1 MAANDLS
8 SNAVGTAQRQ
18 KVRHPLKITGQ
29 CRLLSLFVC
38 IGQGVTGICTHNQY
52 SLAMALFP
60 VIANPL
66 DDPFYYL
73 NNFMQVLDWLE
84 HRYADVLSLEE
95 QRFIREFNGL
105 PRESRGLLVRMVMRK
120 GIHFRAGKLHYVE
133 IGDIASAAGPLLALG
148 WIDSQAPLALETLF
162 EVLLKAEIV
171 QCLGSAIEQ
180 PQGKK
185 ADWLP
190 ALSERYPETQS
201 FRDWC
206 PTLDDCL
213 YSLTIMGLCDRLRL
227 MFFGNL
233 YQDWSEF
240 VLADLGI
247 FTYEKVEFSADSR
260 GLRSREDVDACL
272 FLHEQQQQFEAGEAL
287 AEVVERINGLTL
299 SNPWLQ
305 RRRDKLLFQIGQH
318 CERIADFSTALVLYR
333 QCAYPGARL
342 RLIRVLERCEE
353 YELALDLAT
362 QAGQSPQSAAEQQQ
376 LLRVL
381 PRLRRKL
388 GGPAM
393 KRASPREM
401 VRLDLQLPRVDPA
414 LSVEYHV
421 QAHLSEEAAPVH
433 YVENSL
439 INSLFGLLCWPA
451 IFAPLPG
458 AFFHPFQ
465 RGPVDL
471 LSEDF
476 HSRRAD
482 LFQACLAELDDG
494 RYRRTIG
501 ERYAQKWGVQ
511 SPFVFWGVLSEELLE
526 QALDCLPAE
535 HLKHW
540 FNRLLLD
547 IKANRAGM
555 PDLIQFWPQQKTY
568 RMIEV
573 KGPGD
578 RLQDN
583 QLRWLEFCHEHQ
595 MPIAVCYVQ
604 WAEQDA

>member
-1 MAANDLS
+1 MA
-8 SNAVGTAQRQ
+8 
-18 KVRHPLKITGQ
+18 H
-29 CRLLSLFVC
+29 
-38 IGQGVTGICTHNQY
+38 
-52 SLAMALFP
+52 FP
-60 VIANPL
+60 VTANPL

-84 HRYADVLSLEE
+84 LRYADVLSVDE
-95 QRFIREFNGL
+95 QRFIATFKVL
-105 PRESRGLLVRMVMRK
+105 PRESRALLVRMVMRK
-120 GIHFRAGKLHYVE
+120 GIHFRASKLVYTE
-133 IGDIASAAGPLLALG
+133 IGDVQAAVGPLLELG
-148 WIDSQAPLALETLF
+148 WVDERMPVPVETLF
-162 EVLLKAEIV
+162 EVLLKAEIL
-171 QCLGSAIEQ
+171 QCFASVIDQ
-180 PQGKK
+180 PKGKK
-185 ADWLP
+185 SQWLA
-190 ALSERYPETQS
+190 ALSMHFPQMNS
-201 FRDWC
+201 FNDWC
-206 PTLDDCL
+206 PSLDERL
-213 YSLTIMGLCDRLRL
+213 FSLTIMGLCDRLRL

-247 FTYEKVEFSADSR
+247 HTYEKVEFCADSR

-272 FLHEQQQQFEAGEAL
+272 FLHECQQQFEAGEAL
-287 AEVVERINGLTL
+287 QSVIERIRELVLG
-299 SNPWLQ
+299 NPWLH
-305 RRRDKLLFQIGQH
+305 RRRDKLLFQIAQH
-318 CERIADFSTALVLYR
+318 CERIADFSTALGLYR
-333 QCAYPGARL
+333 DCAYPGARL
-342 RLIRVLERCEE
+342 RLIRVLERCAE
-353 YELALDLAT
+353 YQLAMDLASQAELA
-362 QAGQSPQSAAEQQQ
+362 PQSAAEQQQ
-376 LLRVL
+376 LLRVM

-388 GGPAM
+388 GGPPI
-393 KRASPREM
+393 KRASARQM
-401 VRLDLQLPRVDPA
+401 QRLDLQLPRTDPA
-414 LSVEYHV
+414 LSVEYYV
-421 QAHLSEEAAPVH
+421 QAHLSEQTAPVH

-476 HSRRAD
+476 HDRRAE
-482 LFQACLAELDDG
+482 LFQKCLAELDDG
-494 RYRRTIG
+494 RYVQTIR
-501 ERYAQKWGVQ
+501 ERYASKWGVQ
-511 SPFVFWGVLSEELLE
+511 SPFVFWGVLSEELLD

-583 QLRWLEFCHEHQ
+583 QLRWLEFCHEHR

-604 WAEQDA
+604 WAEQSA

>member
-1 MAANDLS
+1 MAHL
-8 SNAVGTAQRQ
+8 
-18 KVRHPLKITGQ
+18 P
-29 CRLLSLFVC
+29 
-38 IGQGVTGICTHNQY
+38 VT
-52 SLAMALFP
+52 
-60 VIANPL
+60 ANPL

-84 HRYADVLSLEE
+84 HRYADVLSVEE
-95 QRFIREFNGL
+95 ERFIADFNGL
-105 PRESRGLLVRMVMRK
+105 PRESRALLVRMVMRK
-120 GIHFRAGKLHYVE
+120 GIHFRAGKLHYAE
-133 IGDIASAAGPLLALG
+133 IGDIACAVQPLLALG
-148 WIDSQAPLALETLF
+148 WIDEQVPLSIEALF
-162 EVLLKAEIV
+162 EVLLKAEII
-171 QCLGSAIEQ
+171 QCLGSAIDQ
-180 PQGKK
+180 PKGKK

-190 ALSERYPETQS
+190 ALSEQFAEARS
-201 FRDWC
+201 FGTWC
-206 PTLDDCL
+206 PSLDERL
-213 YSLTIMGLCDRLRL
+213 FSLTIMGLCDRLRL

-247 FTYEKVEFSADSR
+247 YTYEKVDICADSR

-272 FLHEQQQQFEAGEAL
+272 FLHQCQQHFEAGEVV
-287 AEVVERINGLTL
+287 AEVVQQVNALAL

-305 RRRDKLLFQIGQH
+305 RRREKLLFQIAQH
-318 CERIADFSTALVLYR
+318 CERIADFSTALDLYR
-333 QCAYPGARL
+333 SCAYPGARA
-342 RLIRVLERCEE
+342 RLIRVLERCGE
-353 YELALDLAT
+353 YELAMDMAL
-362 QAGQSPQSAAEQQQ
+362 QAEQSPESAAEQQQ
-376 LLRVL
+376 LLRML

-388 GGPAM
+388 GGPAL
-393 KRASPREM
+393 KRSSPREM
-401 VRLDLQLPRVDPA
+401 LRLDLQLPRTDPA
-414 LSVEYHV
+414 MSVELYV
-421 QAHLSEEAAPVH
+421 QVHLTRESAPVH

-471 LSEDF
+471 LNEDF
-476 HSRRAD
+476 HDRRAD
-482 LFQACLAELDDG
+482 LFRACLTQLDDG
-494 RYRRTIG
+494 RYRQTIR
-501 ERYAQKWGVQ
+501 ERYVEKWGVQ

-526 QALDCLPAE
+526 QALDCLPAD

-604 WAEQDA
+604 WAEQGA

>member
-1 MAANDLS
+1 
-8 SNAVGTAQRQ
+8 
-18 KVRHPLKITGQ
+18 
-29 CRLLSLFVC
+29 
-38 IGQGVTGICTHNQY
+38 
-52 SLAMALFP
+52 MALFP
-60 VIANPL
+60 VTANPL

-73 NNFMQVLDWLE
+73 NNFTQVLDWLE
-84 HRYADVLSLEE
+84 HRYADVLSVEE
-95 QRFIREFNGL
+95 QHFIRDFNRL
-105 PRESRGLLVRMVMRK
+105 PHESRALLVRMVMRK
-120 GIHFRAGKLHYVE
+120 GIHFRASKLHYVE
-133 IGDIASAAGPLLALG
+133 IGDIAVAAGPLLELG
-148 WIDSQAPLALETLF
+148 WIDDQSPLSIEALF
-162 EVLLKAEIV
+162 EVLLKAEIL
-171 QCLGSAIEQ
+171 QCFGTSIDQ
-180 PQGKK
+180 PKGKK
-185 ADWLP
+185 TDWLP
-190 ALSERYPETQS
+190 MLSEQFPEAHS
-201 FRDWC
+201 FGHWC
-206 PTLDDCL
+206 PLLDDRL
-213 YSLTIMGLCDRLRL
+213 FSLTIMGLCDRLRL

-247 FTYEKVEFSADSR
+247 FTYEKVEFCAESR
-260 GLRSREDVDACL
+260 GLRSRDDVDACV
-272 FLHEQQQQFEAGEAL
+272 FLHKCQQRFEAGEAV
-287 AEVVERINGLTL
+287 ADIVERINGLAL

-305 RRRDKLLFQIGQH
+305 RRRGKLLFQIGQY
-318 CERIADFSTALVLYR
+318 CERMADFHTALTIYH

-342 RLIRVLERCEE
+342 RLIRVLERCAD
-353 YELALDLAT
+353 YQRAMDLAT
-362 QAGQSPQSAAEQQQ
+362 HAEQAPESAAEQQQ

-401 VRLDLQLPRVDPA
+401 LRLDLQLPRTDPA

-421 QAHLSEEAAPVH
+421 QAHLAEDSAPVH

-471 LSEDF
+471 LNEDF
-476 HSRRAD
+476 HVRRAQ
-482 LFQACLAELDDG
+482 LFQCCLAELDDG
-494 RYRRTIG
+494 RYLQTIP
-501 ERYAQKWGVQ
+501 ERYAGKWGVQ
-511 SPFVFWGVLSEELLE
+511 SPFVFWGALSEELLD

-555 PDLIQFWPQQKTY
+555 PDLIQFWPQDKTY

-604 WAEQDA
+604 WSEQSA

>member
-1 MAANDLS
+1 M
-8 SNAVGTAQRQ
+8 T
-18 KVRHPLKITGQ
+18 T
-29 CRLLSLFVC
+29 
-38 IGQGVTGICTHNQY
+38 
-52 SLAMALFP
+52 
-60 VIANPL
+60 NPL

-84 HRYADVLSLEE
+84 HRYADVLSVEE
-95 QRFIREFNGL
+95 QCFIREFNRL
-105 PRESRGLLVRMVMRK
+105 PREPRALLVRMVMRK
-120 GIHFRAGKLHYVE
+120 GVHFRASKLHYVE
-133 IGDIASAAGPLLALG
+133 IGDIAMAAEPLLAQG
-148 WIDSQAPLALETLF
+148 WIDEQAPLPLDVVF
-162 EVLLKAEIV
+162 EALLKAEIL
-171 QCLGSAIEQ
+171 QCFGAAIDQ
-180 PQGKK
+180 PKGKK
-185 ADWLP
+185 SDWLP
-190 ALSERYPETQS
+190 ALSERFPEVQP
-201 FRDWC
+201 FNQWC
-206 PTLDDCL
+206 APLDDRL
-213 YSLTIMGLCDRLRL
+213 FSLTIMGLCDRLRL

-247 FTYEKVEFSADSR
+247 FTYEKVEFCAESR

-272 FLHEQQQQFEAGEAL
+272 FLHDCQQQFEAGEAV
-287 AEVVERINGLTL
+287 ATVVEQINGLVL

-305 RRRDKLLFQIGQH
+305 KRRSKLLFQIGQH
-318 CERIADFSTALVLYR
+318 CERVADFANALGIYR
-333 QCAYPGARL
+333 ECAWPGARS
-342 RLIRVLERCEE
+342 RLIRVLERCGE
-353 YELALDLAT
+353 YQLAMDLAVA
-362 QAGQSPQSAAEQQQ
+362 AGQTPESAAEQQQ
-376 LLRVL
+376 LLRVV

-388 GGPAM
+388 GGPAV
-393 KRASPREM
+393 KRSSPREM
-401 VRLDLQLPRVDPA
+401 QRLDLQLPRTDPT
-414 LSVEYHV
+414 LSVEFYV
-421 QAHLSEEAAPVH
+421 QAHLAEESAPVH

-465 RGPVDL
+465 RGPADL
-471 LSEDF
+471 LNEDF
-476 HSRRAD
+476 QARRAD

-494 RYRRTIG
+494 RYRQTIR
-501 ERYAQKWGVQ
+501 ERYVAKWGVQ
-511 SPFVFWGVLSEELLE
+511 SPFVFWGALSEPLLE

-555 PDLIQFWPQQKTY
+555 PDLIQFWPQHKTY

-604 WAEQDA
+604 WAEQGA

>member
-1 MAANDLS
+1 
-8 SNAVGTAQRQ
+8 
-18 KVRHPLKITGQ
+18 
-29 CRLLSLFVC
+29 
-38 IGQGVTGICTHNQY
+38 
-52 SLAMALFP
+52 
-60 VIANPL
+60 
-66 DDPFYYL
+66 
-73 NNFMQVLDWLE
+73 MQVLDWLE
-84 HRYADVLSLEE
+84 HRYADVLSVEE
-95 QRFIREFNGL
+95 QCFIREFNRL
-105 PRESRGLLVRMVMRK
+105 PREPRALLVRMVMRK
-120 GIHFRAGKLHYVE
+120 GVHFRASKLHYVE
-133 IGDIASAAGPLLALG
+133 IGDIAMAAEPLLAQG
-148 WIDSQAPLALETLF
+148 WIDEQSPLPLDEVF
-162 EVLLKAEIV
+162 EALLKAEIL
-171 QCLGSAIEQ
+171 QCFGAAIDQ
-180 PQGKK
+180 PKGKK
-185 ADWLP
+185 SDWLP
-190 ALSERYPETQS
+190 ALSERFPEVQP
-201 FRDWC
+201 FNQWC
-206 PTLDDCL
+206 APLDDRL
-213 YSLTIMGLCDRLRL
+213 FSLTIMGLCDRLRL

-247 FTYEKVEFSADSR
+247 FTYEKVEFCAESR

-272 FLHEQQQQFEAGEAL
+272 FLHDCQQQFEAGEAV
-287 AEVVERINGLTL
+287 ATVVEQINGLAL

-305 RRRDKLLFQIGQH
+305 KRRSKLLFQIGQH
-318 CERIADFSTALVLYR
+318 CERVADFANALGIYR
-333 QCAYPGARL
+333 ECAWPGARS
-342 RLIRVLERCEE
+342 RLIRVLERCGE
-353 YELALDLAT
+353 YQLAMDLAVA
-362 QAGQSPQSAAEQQQ
+362 AGQSPESAAEQQQ
-376 LLRVL
+376 LLRVV

-388 GGPAM
+388 GGPAV
-393 KRASPREM
+393 KRSSPREM
-401 VRLDLQLPRVDPA
+401 QRLDLQLPRTDPT
-414 LSVEYHV
+414 LSVEFYV
-421 QAHLSEEAAPVH
+421 QAHLAEESAPVH

-465 RGPVDL
+465 RGPADL
-471 LSEDF
+471 LNEDF
-476 HSRRAD
+476 QARRAD

-494 RYRRTIG
+494 RYRQTIR
-501 ERYAQKWGVQ
+501 ERYAAKWGVQ
-511 SPFVFWGVLSEELLE
+511 SPFVFWGALSEPLLE

-555 PDLIQFWPQQKTY
+555 PDLIQFWPQHKTY

-604 WAEQDA
+604 WAEQGA

>member
-1 MAANDLS
+1 MA
-8 SNAVGTAQRQ
+8 
-18 KVRHPLKITGQ
+18 
-29 CRLLSLFVC
+29 F
-38 IGQGVTGICTHNQY
+38 
-52 SLAMALFP
+52 FP
-60 VIANPL
+60 VTANPL

-84 HRYADVLSLEE
+84 LRYADVLSVEE
-95 QRFIREFNGL
+95 QHFIHEFKRL
-105 PRESRGLLVRMVMRK
+105 PRESRALLVRMVMRK
-120 GIHFRAGKLHYVE
+120 GIHFRASKLHYLE
-133 IGDIASAAGPLLALG
+133 IGDIVIAARPLLALG
-148 WIDSQAPLALETLF
+148 WIDEQSPLSIEALF
-162 EVLLKAEIV
+162 EVLLKAETL
-171 QCLGSAIEQ
+171 QCFGATIDQ
-180 PQGKK
+180 PKGKK
-185 ADWLP
+185 TDWLP
-190 ALSERYPETQS
+190 ALSEQFPQAQS
-201 FRDWC
+201 FGQWC
-206 PTLDDCL
+206 PSLDDRL
-213 YSLTIMGLCDRLRL
+213 FSLTIMGLCDRLRL

-247 FTYEKVEFSADSR
+247 FTYEKVEFCADSR
-260 GLRSREDVDACL
+260 GLRSRDDVDACL
-272 FLHEQQQQFEAGEAL
+272 FLHECQQHFEAGEAVEGIVEQIKGL
-287 AEVVERINGLTL
+287 AL

-305 RRRDKLLFQIGQH
+305 RRRGKLLFQIGQH
-318 CERIADFSTALVLYR
+318 CERLADFSTALAIYR
-333 QCAYPGARL
+333 ECAYPGARL
-342 RLIRVLERCEE
+342 RLIRVLERCGE
-353 YELALDLAT
+353 YQLAMDLAV
-362 QAGQSPQSAAEQQQ
+362 AVEQSPESAAEQQQ

-388 GGPAM
+388 GGPVI
-393 KRASPREM
+393 KRSSPRQM
-401 VRLDLQLPRVDPA
+401 LRLDLQLPRTDPA
-414 LSVEYHV
+414 LSVESYV
-421 QAHLSEEAAPVH
+421 QAHLAEESAPVH

-471 LSEDF
+471 LNEDF
-476 HSRRAD
+476 HARRAE
-482 LFQACLAELDDG
+482 LFQDCLAELDDE
-494 RYRRTIG
+494 RYRQTIR
-501 ERYAQKWGVQ
+501 ERYASKWGVQ
-511 SPFVFWGVLSEELLE
+511 SPFVFWGVLSEELLD

-555 PDLIQFWPQQKTY
+555 PDLIQFWPQDKTY

-604 WAEQDA
+604 WAEQGA

>member
-1 MAANDLS
+1 
-8 SNAVGTAQRQ
+8 
-18 KVRHPLKITGQ
+18 
-29 CRLLSLFVC
+29 
-38 IGQGVTGICTHNQY
+38 
-52 SLAMALFP
+52 MALLP
-60 VIANPL
+60 VIENPL

-84 HRYADVLSLEE
+84 HRYADVLSFEE
-95 QRFIREFNGL
+95 QDFIGDFNRL
-105 PRESRGLLVRMVMRK
+105 PRESQALLVRLVMRK
-120 GIHFRAGKLHYVE
+120 GVHFRAGKLSYVE
-133 IGDIASAAGPLLALG
+133 IGDIASAAAPLLDLG
-148 WIDSQAPLALETLF
+148 WIDEQLPLPIEELF
-162 EVLLKAEIV
+162 EVLLKAEIL
-171 QCLGSAIEQ
+171 QCFGTVINQ
-180 PQGKK
+180 PKGKK
-185 ADWLP
+185 SDWLP
-190 ALSERYPETQS
+190 ALSEQFPHAQS
-201 FRDWC
+201 FSQWC
-206 PTLDDCL
+206 PALDERL
-213 YSLTIMGLCDRLRL
+213 FSLTIMGLCDRLRL

-247 FTYEKVEFSADSR
+247 YTYEKVEFCAESR

-272 FLHEQQQQFEAGEAL
+272 FLHSCQQRFEAGEGIA
-287 AEVVERINGLTL
+287 AIVEQINGLEL
-299 SNPWLQ
+299 DNPWLQ
-305 RRRDKLLFQIGQH
+305 RRRGKLLFQIAQH
-318 CERIADFSTALVLYR
+318 CERMADFSTALSLYR
-333 QCAYPGARL
+333 DCAYPGARL
-342 RLIRVLERCEE
+342 RLIRVLERCGEFQ
-353 YELALDLAT
+353 LAMDLAT
-362 QAGQSPQSAAEQQQ
+362 HAEQAPESATEHQH

-388 GGPAM
+388 GGPPI
-393 KRASPREM
+393 KRPAPRPM
-401 VRLDLQLPRVDPA
+401 QRLDLQLPRHDPA
-414 LSVEYHV
+414 LSVEYYV
-421 QAHLSEEAAPVH
+421 QAHLADESAPVH

-471 LSEDF
+471 HNEDF
-476 HSRRAD
+476 HARRAE

-494 RYRRTIG
+494 RYTQTIR
-501 ERYAQKWGVQ
+501 ERYIAKWGVQ
-511 SPFVFWGVLSEELLE
+511 SPFVFWGALSEELLE

-583 QLRWLEFCHEHQ
+583 QVRWLEFCHEHQ

-604 WAEQDA
+604 WAEQGA

>member
-1 MAANDLS
+1 MA
-8 SNAVGTAQRQ
+8 
-18 KVRHPLKITGQ
+18 
-29 CRLLSLFVC
+29 RL
-38 IGQGVTGICTHNQY
+38 
-52 SLAMALFP
+52 P
-60 VIANPL
+60 VIVNPL

-84 HRYADVLSLEE
+84 HRYADVLSIEE
-95 QRFIREFNGL
+95 QDFIRDFNRL
-105 PRESRGLLVRMVMRK
+105 PRESQALLVRLVMRK
-120 GIHFRAGKLHYVE
+120 GVHFRAGKLSYVE
-133 IGDIASAAGPLLALG
+133 IGDIASAAAPLLALG
-148 WIDSQAPLALETLF
+148 WIDEQLPLPVEEVF
-162 EVLLKAEIV
+162 EVLLKAEIL
-171 QCLGSAIEQ
+171 QCFGDAIDQ
-180 PQGKK
+180 PKGKK
-185 ADWLP
+185 SDWLP
-190 ALSERYPETQS
+190 ALSEQFPEEQS
-201 FRDWC
+201 FAQWC
-206 PTLDDCL
+206 PALDDRL
-213 YSLTIMGLCDRLRL
+213 FSLTVMGLCDRLRL

-247 FTYEKVEFSADSR
+247 YTYEKVEFCAESR

-272 FLHEQQQQFEAGEAL
+272 FLHSCQQRFEAGEEVAV
-287 AEVVERINGLTL
+287 VVEQINGLEL
-299 SNPWLQ
+299 ANPWLQ
-305 RRRDKLLFQIGQH
+305 RRRAKLLFQIAQH
-318 CERIADFSTALVLYR
+318 CERMADFSTALGLYR
-333 QCAYPGARL
+333 DCAYPGARL
-342 RLIRVLERCEE
+342 RLIRVLERCGEFQ
-353 YELALDLAT
+353 LAMDLA
-362 QAGQSPQSAAEQQQ
+362 SHAEQTPESATEHQH

-388 GGPAM
+388 GGPPIKRPAPRAM
-393 KRASPREM
+393 Q
-401 VRLDLQLPRVDPA
+401 RLDLQLPRHDPA
-414 LSVEYHV
+414 LSVEYYV
-421 QAHLSEEAAPVH
+421 QAHLADESAPVH

-465 RGPVDL
+465 RGPADL
-471 LSEDF
+471 HNEDF
-476 HSRRAD
+476 HARRAD

-494 RYRRTIG
+494 RYAQTIR
-501 ERYAQKWGVQ
+501 ERYTAKWGVQ
-511 SPFVFWGVLSEELLE
+511 SPFVFWGALSEELLE

-555 PDLIQFWPQQKTY
+555 PDLIQFWPQHKTY

-604 WAEQDA
+604 WVEQGA